1 MRTSQAF
8 IEIKR
13 ILTDELSFDE
23 SKKALNYISCYED
36 FSFNETFNILAM
48 ISRFL
53 YFLVIKRVFIN
64 MLYEAMLDLL
74 S

>member
-23 SKKALNYISCYED
+23 SKKVLNYISCYED
-36 FSFNETFNILAM
+36 FSFNEIIHFYEDSLLTVNPNCDVLK
-48 ISRFL
+48 RFKSDAFTAL
-53 YFLVIKRVFIN
+53 H
-64 MLYEAMLDLL
+64 LL
-74 S
+74 